1 MDLGLQGKVA
11 LVAAASRGLGRA
23 AATALAREGCDL
35 AICSRDEER
44 VRRAAEEIAQQTGR
58 TVVPVRADLTRR
70 EDIERFVKEAAG
82 RFGWLHIVV
91 CNAGG
96 PPAGRFDELTEADWQ
111 RAIPLTLLSAIRLAQ
126 AALPHLRKAGWG
138 RMIFLTSVTV
148 KQPID
153 TLVTSNVLRPGV
165 VGLAKSLALQLA
177 PENITVNVV
186 AQGYFLTER
195 LRELAEDAARREGI
209 ELSAALERWE
219 AGVPAGRLGDPEEL
233 GDLVAFLASERA
245 SYITGATIP
254 IDGGLAR
261 CLM

>member
-1 MDLGLQGKVA
+1 
-11 LVAAASRGLGRA
+11 
-23 AATALAREGCDL
+23 
-35 AICSRDEER
+35 
-44 VRRAAEEIAQQTGR
+44 
-58 TVVPVRADLTRR
+58 
-70 EDIERFVKEAAG
+70 
-82 RFGWLHIVV
+82 
-91 CNAGG
+91 
-96 PPAGRFDELTEADWQ
+96 
-111 RAIPLTLLSAIRLAQ
+111 
-126 AALPHLRKAGWG
+126 
-138 RMIFLTSVTV
+138 MIFLTSVTV